1 MNRRKITF
9 LNIQTFPSNYLL
21 PYYIKLLLNP
31 MMDYDTALRIVS
43 MKAPWWRSHL
53 SKYLNDEKFDAIDL
67 IINYDLLQ
75 QRWAKEVGLNK
86 ITSNLVFIK
95 QLDNLKPDVVYF
107 DSLSIPYLFKNDA
120 VFEMLRKTLKVIWF
134 CAPFDQKAKEV
145 LTRFDLVVTGSIGF
159 KQEFDEMGI
168 RSVVIPHAFES
179 SVLRQV
185 KGVKQKRQLCFVG
198 GISHTDAG
206 HLDRLNLIQS
216 LVSKKLPVSFHTDL
230 KNVGYDYYLNL
241 TLYNMIRYL
250 KKFIDVSRIPLLGKI
265 GNWEK
270 PEKQRIPE
278 NVKNVMNGPLYG
290 VDLIR
295 EYASSSIVFNNH
307 SAAAGDYALNVRMF
321 EATGAGSCLLT
332 DYKRNITD
340 FFEPDKEI
348 ITYSTNDELID
359 KAEKLLLDPNY
370 AKRIALSGQKRT
382 LSDHTVEKRVE
393 LLKRSIEGMIE

>member
-1 MNRRKITF
+1 
-9 LNIQTFPSNYLL
+9 
-21 PYYIKLLLNP
+21 
-31 MMDYDTALRIVS
+31 
-43 MKAPWWRSHL
+43 
-53 SKYLNDEKFDAIDL
+53 
-67 IINYDLLQ
+67 
-75 QRWAKEVGLNK
+75 
-86 ITSNLVFIK
+86 
-95 QLDNLKPDVVYF
+95 
-107 DSLSIPYLFKNDA
+107 
-120 VFEMLRKTLKVIWF
+120 MLRKTLKVIWF
-134 CAPFDQKAKEV
+134 CALFDQKAKDL

-321 EATGAGSCLLT
+321 EATGAGRCLMT

-370 AKRIALSGQKRT
+370 AKRIALSGQKGT